1 MIDASIKPQNYAK
14 GMREMRQLLDI
25 NNYVVKLD
33 SLGKIIIYLRKSRED
48 MIDGRYASDEETLAR
63 HEEQLQQWAKNTL
76 GYEIPPENIFK
87 EVGSGEKIKTRPV
100 FQDVL
105 KMIEGE
111 EVDGVLV
118 LNCSRLSRGDLS
130 DCGTIIKTFE
140 LTETLVLTPPKIYNL
155 NDKYDKRFF
164 KDELLRGNDYLEQ
177 TKELLG
183 GGRHWSASQG
193 KYIHSVAP
201 FGFDRVT
208 CKEMKVSDEK
218 GFTLRPNQDAQFVQL
233 IFSMW
238 LEGVGMFKIA
248 SHLKD
253 INAPFAGKTDWNHC
267 KVRQILKNPH
277 YCGYV
282 TFGRRKKV
290 EKMIDGEVIEMR
302 IANPDCPT
310 YKGLHTAIVSVEDFD
325 RAQKRFTKRQPSTRH
340 DCEDRNPFVS
350 ILKCAVCG
358 RIMSR
363 NVHTNEKKV
372 KRVHDL
378 DKVALQQFI
387 KMHRERIK
395 MPKIEVA
402 RRLDLKRS
410 VVYDWLGNN
419 ADKFYPSQLF
429 VDKWHDMKT
438 VLQIEDDRFD
448 KAVTEFAEVTKEAT
462 IACTGH
468 KCGNISSNLSVV
480 ESKVLDLVK
489 AKFDDYTYFLD
500 NYEEEITKKI
510 ASAKDT
516 LVQIDKQIAMKE
528 RQLKNAKIAFEQGAD
543 TLQEY
548 IDRKKELNAEMQE
561 LRDKKAEIDSVKEEE
576 KTLVIKKAVPI
587 LKNVLESYWE
597 LTPAERN
604 ELLKNIIESIMYL
617 KTEKANNDSI
627 ALDVC
632 WLV

>member
-1 MIDASIKPQNYAK
+1 
-14 GMREMRQLLDI
+14 MREMRQLYDI

-76 GYEIPPENIFK
+76 GYEIPQENIFK

-100 FQDVL
+100 FQEVL

-140 LTETLVLTPPKIYNL
+140 LTETLVLTPPKIYNI

-201 FGFDRVT
+201 FGYDRVT
-208 CKEMKVSDEK
+208 CKEKNLSDGK
-218 GFTLRPNQDAQFVQL
+218 GFTLKPNQDAQFVQL

-253 INAPFAGKTDWNHC
+253 IGAPFAGKTDWNHC

-290 EKMIDGEVIEMR
+290 EKMIDGEVIEKR
-302 IANPDCPT
+302 VANPDCPT
-310 YKGLHTAIVSVEDFD
+310 YKGLHKEIVSVEDFD
-325 RAQKRFTKRQPSTRH
+325 RAQKRFKKRQPSTRH
-340 DCEDRNPFVS
+340 DCEDKNPFVS

-378 DKVALQQFI
+378 DKADLQQFI
-387 KMHRERIK
+387 KMHRERINLSR
-395 MPKIEVA
+395 IEVA
-402 RRLDLKRS
+402 RRLGLKRS
-410 VVYDWLGNN
+410 VVYDWFGNN
-419 ADKFYPSQLF
+419 SKKFYPSQLF
-429 VDKWHDMKT
+429 AEKWLDMKA

-448 KAVTEFAEVTKEAT
+448 KAITEFAEVTKEAT
-462 IACTGH
+462 IACSGH
-468 KCGNISSNLSVV
+468 KCGNVSSNLSVV

-489 AKFDDYTYFLD
+489 AKFDDYTFFLD
-500 NYEEEITKKI
+500 NYEEEIIKKA

-516 LVQIDKQIAMKE
+516 IAQIDKQIAMKE

-543 TLQEY
+543 SLQEY
-548 IDRKKELNAEMQE
+548 IDRKKELNEEMQE
-561 LRDKKAEIDSVKEEE
+561 LLDKKAEIDSAKEEE
-576 KTLVIKKAVPI
+576 QTLVIKKAVPI
-587 LKNVLESYWE
+587 LRNVLDSYWE

-604 ELLKNIIESIMYL
+604 ELLKNIIESIMYM
-617 KTEKANNDSI
+617 KTEKGNNDSI
-627 ALDVC
+627 SLDVC

>member
-1 MIDASIKPQNYAK
+1 
-14 GMREMRQLLDI
+14 MRQLYDI

-76 GYEIPPENIFK
+76 GYEIPQESIFK

-100 FQDVL
+100 FQEVL

-140 LTETLVLTPPKIYNL
+140 LTNTLVLTPPKIYNL

-201 FGFDRVT
+201 FGYDRVT
-208 CKEMKVSDEK
+208 CKSKNLSDGK
-218 GFTLRPNQDAQFVQL
+218 GFTLEPNQDAQYVQL

-238 LEGVGMFKIA
+238 LEGAGTFKIA

-253 INAPFAGKTDWNHC
+253 INAPFCGKTEWNHC
-267 KVRQILKNPH
+267 KVKKILQNPH
-277 YCGYV
+277 YCGFV

-290 EKMIDGEVIEMR
+290 EKMIDGEVIEKR
-302 IANPDCPT
+302 ISNPDCPT
-310 YKGLHTAIVSVEDFD
+310 YKGLHTALVSVEDFD
-325 RAQKRFTKRQPSTRH
+325 RAQNRFKKGQTPTRH
-340 DCEDRNPFVS
+340 DYEDKNSFVGL
-350 ILKCAVCG
+350 LKCAVCG
-358 RIMSR
+358 RIMTR
-363 NVHTNEKKV
+363 NVHTNEKKI

-387 KMHRERIK
+387 KMHQERIK
-395 MPKIEVA
+395 MPRIEVA
-402 RRLDLKRS
+402 RRLGLKRS
-410 VVYDWLGNN
+410 VIYDWFGNN
-419 ADKFYPSQLF
+419 PKKFYPSQMF
-429 VDKWHDMKT
+429 ADKWHDMKA

-448 KAVTEFAEVTKEAT
+448 KAITEFAEVTKEPT
-462 IACTGH
+462 ITCTGF
-468 KCGNISSNLSVV
+468 KCENVSSNFAVV

-489 AKFDDYTYFLD
+489 AKFESYTYFLD
-500 NYEEEITKKI
+500 NYEEEITKKV
-510 ASAKDT
+510 ASAKDSIER
-516 LVQIDKQIAMKE
+516 IDKQIAMKE
-528 RQLKNAKIAFEQGAD
+528 LQLKNAKIAFEQGAD

-561 LRDKKAEIDSVKEEE
+561 LIDKKSEISAVKEEE
-576 KTLVIKKAVPI
+576 QTLVIKKAVPI
-587 LKNVLESYWE
+587 LKNVFESYHE
-597 LTPAERN
+597 MTPTERN
-604 ELLKNIIESIMYL
+604 DLLKTVIESIMYM
-617 KTEKANNDSI
+617 KTEKGNNDSI
-627 ALDVC
+627 VLDVC